1 MQQAKQ
7 DLILSD
13 IPEPRKISL
22 DLASID
28 SSRLTL
34 LDALD
39 IVEVTGIP
47 AEKFDRTLAGIKTGI
62 SSGDSA
68 RLLYAFAWVIL
79 RKVERDVTWA
89 EMQTYD
95 LKIVG
100 APLDE
105 QAVQNID
112 RRATAVMNV
121 VRLAGVSPSEAEQL
135 SLAQVKA
142 VLPPPKRRRRG

>member
-1 MQQAKQ
+1 VQQAKQ

-22 DLASID
+22 DLANID

-47 AEKFDRTLAGIKTGI
+47 ADRFDKTLAGVKTGM
-62 SSGDSA
+62 SDGASA

-79 RKVERDVTWA
+79 RKIEPSVSWA

-100 APLDE
+100 TPLDE
-105 QAVQNID
+105 ETVQQIDKRAV
-112 RRATAVMNV
+112 AVMNV
-121 VRLAGVSPSEAEQL
+121 VRLAHVSPAEAEQL

-142 VLPPPKRRRRG
+142 VLPQKRRRRG